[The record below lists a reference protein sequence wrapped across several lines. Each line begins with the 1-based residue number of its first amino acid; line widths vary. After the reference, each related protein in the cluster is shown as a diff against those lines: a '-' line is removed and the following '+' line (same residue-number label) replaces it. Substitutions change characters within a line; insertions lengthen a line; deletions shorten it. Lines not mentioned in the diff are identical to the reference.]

1 MRALPGKTSEK
12 GRVFSVGDFLEAAQ
26 EKLRL
31 TLVEGCESLGRKID
45 EPIVSRPGLALTGF
59 FGHYG
64 WRRIQ
69 LIGKAETAYLES
81 LSPAER
87 LSRFAALLEHGAYCF
102 IFANGRKPGAD
113 TLALMRVHGAVVMVS
128 PLKTRVIYRESAF
141 VLERL
146 GAPES
151 TIYGTMVE
159 VAGLGVLIEGEPGL
173 GKSET
178 ALGLIR
184 RGCALV
190 SDDLT
195 CVRREVGKDIVYG
208 SASDSTAGYMEIR
221 GIGIMHVPSLFGVA
235 AVRGEK
241 RLELIITF
249 RRLEDVKGEI
259 DRIGQ
264 KRQVKKVLGVE
275 IPNVVIPVSEG
286 RDLVNL
292 VETAALQEKLLLS
305 GCDPVGELSERLR
318 RRATE
323 HSKRKGVNKGDVP
336 CQIK

>member
-1 MRALPGKTSEK
+1 MRGLPGKTSEK

-26 EKLRL
+26 ERLRL
-31 TLVEGCESLGRKID
+31 TLIEGGESLGRKID

-87 LSRFAALLEHGAYCF
+87 LSRYAALLEHGAYCF

-113 TLALMRVHGAVVMVS
+113 TQALMRVHGAVVMVS

-141 VLERL
+141 VL
-146 GAPES
+146 
-151 TIYGTMVE
+151 
-159 VAGLGVLIEGEPGL
+159 EGEPGL

>member
-1 MRALPGKTSEK
+1 MSEK

-81 LSPAER
+81 LSSAER
-87 LSRFAALLEHGAYCF
+87 LSRYAALLEHGAYCF
-102 IFANGRKPGAD
+102 IFANGRKPKAD
-113 TLALMRVHGAVVMVS
+113 TLALMRVRGAVVMVS

-141 VLERL
+141 ILERL

-159 VAGLGVLIEGEPGL
+159 VAGLG
-173 GKSET
+173 
-178 ALGLIR
+178 GLIR

>member
-1 MRALPGKTSEK
+1 MRGLPGKTSEK

-26 EKLRL
+26 ERLRL
-31 TLVEGCESLGRKID
+31 TLIEGGESLGRKID

-87 LSRFAALLEHGAYCF
+87 LSRYAALLEHGAYCF
-102 IFANGRKPGAD
+102 IFANGRKPKAD
-113 TLALMRVHGAVVMVS
+113 TLALMRVRGAVVMVS

-146 GAPES
+146 GA
-151 TIYGTMVE
+151 

-318 RRATE
+318 RRAIE